1 MLVERGSDRLLI
13 CSLFNYLG
21 YSVSVEPGIY
31 RRRVRAKAR
40 SEKKEEAETLFLD
53 ILLPPPQ
60 CIFMYR
66 LFLGNEEKEC
76 SLYRSLAIWK
86 LITMI
91 WLLYHSRV
99 KVTIHDTMMMTT
111 MLIWMP

>member
-31 RRRVRAKAR
+31 RHRVRAKAR

-53 ILLPPPQ
+53 YSPSSSSMHFYVP
-60 CIFMYR
+60 
-66 LFLGNEEKEC
+66 
-76 SLYRSLAIWK
+76 
-86 LITMI
+86 LII
-91 WLLYHSRV
+91 GQ
-99 KVTIHDTMMMTT
+99 
-111 MLIWMP
+111 

>member
-53 ILLPPPQ
+53 SPSSSSILNA
-60 CIFMYR
+60 
-66 LFLGNEEKEC
+66 FLSTAYYWAMKKKNAVFTVHWQYG
-76 SLYRSLAIWK
+76 S
-86 LITMI
+86 
-91 WLLYHSRV
+91 
-99 KVTIHDTMMMTT
+99 
-111 MLIWMP
+111 